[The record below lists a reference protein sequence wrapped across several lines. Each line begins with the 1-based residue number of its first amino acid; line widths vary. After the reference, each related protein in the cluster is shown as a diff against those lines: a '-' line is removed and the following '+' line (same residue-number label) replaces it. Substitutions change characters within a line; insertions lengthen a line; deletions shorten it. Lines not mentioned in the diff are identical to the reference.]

1 MWRDCDV
8 DAIFVILLSLLT
20 VIVEVSPII
29 NMVIAV
35 IYSLLTGSL
44 CFHIQNDSVLLKLKL
59 FYQSCFLILVS
70 TPYRYLFPPTSD
82 FKLLSRS

>member
-44 CFHIQNDSVLLKLKL
+44 FVSFHIQNDSVLLRL
-59 FYQSCFLILVS
+59 
-70 TPYRYLFPPTSD
+70 
-82 FKLLSRS
+82 KLLSELLFNFGIHSLSVFVSTHLGF